1 MTIETSVYAGEE
13 IFKLREVNRK
23 GGPGQHAPDEGG
35 GGGAATSA
43 RGKLGRQHL
52 FVGTV
57 DN

>member
-1 MTIETSVYAGEE
+1 MTIETRVYAGEQV
-13 IFKLREVNRK
+13 FKLREVNRK
-23 GGPGQHAPDEGG
+23 GGPGQHAPDGG

-43 RGKLGRQHL
+43 RGKLGRQQL